1 MRRLLRALFSA
12 LALPCKVSAKVGKG
26 VVAEVTAPFFCF
38 PFYKMPDWK
47 AGSGVEVNEKVG
59 SSWVPKLSSMRGRM
73 ICSFMT
79 TSASSLL
86 MASS

>member
-12 LALPCKVSAKVGKG
+12 LALPCKVGAKVGKG
-26 VVAEVTAPFFCF
+26 AVAEVTAPFFCF
-38 PFYKMPDWK
+38 PFYNMPDWK
-47 AGSGVEVNEKVG
+47 AGRGVEVNVNVG

>member
-1 MRRLLRALFSA
+1 M
-12 LALPCKVSAKVGKG
+12 KVGKG
-26 VVAEVTAPFFCF
+26 VVAEVTTPIFCSLL
-38 PFYKMPDWK
+38 YKIPDWK
-47 AGSGVEVNEKVG
+47 AGRGVEVNEKVG
-59 SSWVPKLSSMRGRM
+59 SSRVPKLSSMRGRM

>member
-12 LALPCKVSAKVGKG
+12 LALPFKFGAKVGKG
-26 VVAEVTAPFFCF
+26 VVAEVTAPFYYL
-38 PFYKMPDWK
+38 PLYKMPDWK
-47 AGSGVEVNEKVG
+47 AGRGVDVNEKVG
-59 SSWVPKLSSMRGRM
+59 SSRVPKLSSMRGRM

>member
-12 LALPCKVSAKVGKG
+12 LALPFKFGAKVGKG

-59 SSWVPKLSSMRGRM
+59 SSRVPKLSSIRGRM